1 MTSTVAKEPIL
12 KRNSAQEGKYLTFA
26 LGKEEYGL
34 EILKVREIIGYMS
47 ITAVPRTPEF
57 VKGIINLRGQV
68 IPVIDLRLRFGM
80 AQADIIEQ
88 TCIIVAEIN
97 QNGRTFN
104 AGLIVDRVQ
113 EVLDIDGKNIEETSA
128 LGSAIQTD
136 FILGIGKVEN
146 TIKILLDIDQ
156 VLGEIQLN
164 ETVAESASVL

>member
-1 MTSTVAKEPIL
+1 MTSTVVKEPIL

-80 AQADIIEQ
+80 AQADITEQ

-156 VLGEIQLN
+156 VLGGVQLN
-164 ETVAESASVL
+164 ETVAESASAL

>member
-1 MTSTVAKEPIL
+1 
-12 KRNSAQEGKYLTFA
+12 
-26 LGKEEYGL
+26 
-34 EILKVREIIGYMS
+34 
-47 ITAVPRTPEF
+47 
-57 VKGIINLRGQV
+57 
-68 IPVIDLRLRFGM
+68 M
-80 AQADIIEQ
+80 AQADITEQ

-156 VLGEIQLN
+156 VLGEVQLS
-164 ETVAESASVL
+164 ETIMRSDSIL

>member
-146 TIKILLDIDQ
+146 AIKILLDIDQ